1 MSMLN
6 NLRDNKGSRYKA
18 KRVGRGIGSG
28 KGKTS
33 GSGVKGQTSRT
44 GIAINGFEGGQMP
57 LHMRLPKRGFKSLTA
72 GNVAEVRLSEL
83 ALLPVG
89 EVDLLA
95 LKQAGLVHAQAL
107 GAKLI
112 LSGTVD
118 RAFTLRGV
126 TATAGAKAAIEAAG
140 GSFVE

>member
-1 MSMLN
+1 
-6 NLRDNKGSRYKA
+6 
-18 KRVGRGIGSG
+18 
-28 KGKTS
+28 
-33 GSGVKGQTSRT
+33 
-44 GIAINGFEGGQMP
+44 MP
-57 LHMRLPKRGFKSLTA
+57 LQRRLPKRGFKSLTA

-95 LKQAGLVHAQAL
+95 LKQAGLVPAQAL

-126 TATAGAKAAIEAAG
+126 AATAGAKAAVEAAG